1 MRFCSAALVILHG
14 IEQSFLGTPLGND
27 CVAVPETILEIS
39 ISDLKIFKE
48 SFIICSYLAHFPAQA
63 EKKKNPSRKKFF
75 IFLEMVLSSSNI
87 KKFLYFLKRKLF
99 LYFLK
104 RKLFSYFKKWNPALF
119 SLSSRNQKIP
129 LENISHT

>member
-27 CVAVPETILEIS
+27 CVAVPETLLEIS

-63 EKKKNPSRKKFF
+63 EKKKIHPEKNS
-75 IFLEMVLSSSNI
+75 
-87 KKFLYFLKRKLF
+87 LYF
-99 LYFLK
+99 
-104 RKLFSYFKKWNPALF
+104 
-119 SLSSRNQKIP
+119 
-129 LENISHT
+129 